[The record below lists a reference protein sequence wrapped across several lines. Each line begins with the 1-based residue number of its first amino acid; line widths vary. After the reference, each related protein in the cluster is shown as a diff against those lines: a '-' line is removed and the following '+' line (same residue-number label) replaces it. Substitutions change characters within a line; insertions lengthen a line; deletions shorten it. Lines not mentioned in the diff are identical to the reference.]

1 MREVAQAAAV
11 SVSTVAN
18 VLNNP
23 ALVAADTRQRVEEAM
38 ALVGFVRSGP
48 ARQLRGLPSPI
59 VGVVTPDQ
67 ANPFYALINR
77 GVEDRLTEAGCM
89 LVASSTDID
98 LARETHALRVL
109 EEQAVRGV
117 IIAPANP
124 DLDQL
129 TKISERGTPIVLLD
143 CPRGPHD
150 LCAVAVDHSYGGKL
164 AVEHLLGLGHRRL
177 AYLLSSTVIAP
188 VAERYAGA
196 RQAVVSAGLDPDEG
210 LVTATVEPSTL
221 PEGAEAA
228 VAELLARPNRP
239 TAILCFN
246 DLAALGTIRALHH
259 AGLRVPEDISV
270 IGYDDLQF
278 TGQIRPALT
287 SVSVP
292 INQLGQAAAELL
304 LDEGRRGHQHREIR
318 YLPKLIVRESTAA
331 PNTND
336 SRSPELAEAPWRTEV
351 P

>member
-1 MREVAQAAAV
+1 MTGRGAPRRSGMREVAQAAAV

-59 VGVVTPDQ
+59 VGVVTLDQ

-77 GVEDRLTEAGCM
+77 GIEDRLADAGCM
-89 LVASSTDID
+89 LVASSTDVD
-98 LARETHALRVL
+98 LDREAHALRVL
-109 EEQAVRGV
+109 EEQAVRGL
-117 IIAPANP
+117 IIAPTNQ
-124 DLDQL
+124 DLSQL
-129 TKISERGTPIVLLD
+129 TKISNRGTPIVLLD
-143 CPRGPHD
+143 CQRGQHD
-150 LCAVAVDHSYGGKL
+150 LCAVAVDHALGGQL
-164 AVEHLLGLGHRRL
+164 ATEHLLELGHRRL
-177 AYLLSSTVIAP
+177 AYLLAPTLIAP

-196 RQAVVSAGLDPDEG
+196 CRAVAAAGLDPDRA
-210 LVTATVEPSTL
+210 LVTETVSPTAFY
-221 PEGAEAA
+221 EGADAA
-228 VAELLARPNRP
+228 VASLLARPEPP
-239 TAILCFN
+239 TAIMCFN
-246 DLAALGTIRALHH
+246 DMAALGAIRALHRM
-259 AGLRVPEDISV
+259 GLRVPTDISV

-278 TGQIRPALT
+278 TGQVNPALT

-318 YLPKLIVRESTAA
+318 YLPKLVVRESTAA
-331 PNTND
+331 PTP
-336 SRSPELAEAPWRTEV
+336 S
-351 P
+351 